1 MKPITKV
8 MTAFTLGIL
17 LQGGIYYYLDQ
28 YMFAPTTDFSVAGE
42 SQKAD
47 DKFPD
52 IKEGNKYFSYDRKY
66 MAVVT
71 EKSIRIYTSGKDTPA
86 EIDLKGRSVS
96 YFDWMPDRNL
106 AIMGLYGG
114 PKDQV
119 IMARLNADDPDHEV
133 DTELEDVPEGSKIV
147 DVAYSEATNVVYM
160 KVKVAESTYRIYR
173 TDANYDTRR
182 VYMQASN
189 IGRIAVFYDED
200 KFFYDNVR
208 TGDVFMF
215 DGTEGGWRV
224 INPSGRYRLIGVDNK
239 QNIYIAR
246 VDEDDNALAVYEG
259 KLGVGF
265 KPVYK
270 YNNPITLSEV
280 TMDEVKDIM
289 ANGSDTATKIT
300 DEREDTAG
308 KSKSD
313 SKSNSKSDS
322 KSNSDS
328 KSDSDKKTR

>member
-47 DKFPD
+47 DNFPD

-133 DTELEDVPEGSKIV
+133 DTELEDVPKGSKIV

-173 TDANYDTRR
+173 TDA
-182 VYMQASN
+182 
-189 IGRIAVFYDED
+189 